1 MNSGV
6 GERRALGELGT
17 VFGGSQDFN
26 NSNVTQTKSEATL
39 FNQMFGTL
47 PPLFLPTSKTLKMIK
62 VQ

>member
-47 PPLFLPTSKTLKMIK
+47 PPFSSPLQKR
-62 VQ
+62 